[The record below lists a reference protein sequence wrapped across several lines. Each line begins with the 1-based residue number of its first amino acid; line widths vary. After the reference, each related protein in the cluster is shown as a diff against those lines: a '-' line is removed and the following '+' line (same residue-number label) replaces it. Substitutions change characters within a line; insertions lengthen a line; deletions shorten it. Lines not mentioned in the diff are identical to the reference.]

1 MAPSWGAIFTIY
13 SVKLDISYTNYAA
26 IWGWDAIL
34 NLVKQAKQGNQEAF
48 EELLVLNEKL
58 LKSRIWVYWLPYGD
72 RDDVAQEVYVAFY
85 GAIMSFSEKRGAS
98 FENFA
103 KVVIDRRLKTA
114 IRKSRAHK
122 HENLNNA
129 SSLNNVNEHG
139 AELINLI
146 VDSRYDNE
154 IELIDNQF
162 SIDTILKD
170 CKLSKLEERIFKLHF
185 IEDKT
190 YEEIQII
197 LNCKSRTV
205 DNALQRSKRKIR
217 NYYENIGGYREETT
231 DRIQTI
237 R

>member
-1 MAPSWGAIFTIY
+1 MAKRG
-13 SVKLDISYTNYAA
+13 D
-26 IWGWDAIL
+26 
-34 NLVKQAKQGNQEAF
+34 QEAF
-48 EELLVLNEKL
+48 EELLALNEKL
-58 LKSRIWVYWLPYGD
+58 IQGRVWAYWLPYGD
-72 RDDVAQEVYVAFY
+72 KNDVMQEAHIAFY
-85 GAIMSFSEKRGAS
+85 QAVMAFSEDRGVP
-98 FENFA
+98 FESFA
-103 KVVIDRRLKTA
+103 KIIIGRKLKTA
-114 IRKSRAHK
+114 VRLSRAYK

-129 SSLNNVNEHG
+129 SSLNNVNEYG

-162 SIDTILKD
+162 SIDTILKY

-185 IEDKT
+185 IEDKN

-197 LNCKSRTV
+197 LNCKNRTV

-217 NYYENIGGYREETT
+217 NYYENTGDYKEEIL
-231 DRIQTI
+231 DKIQTI